1 MSTHDVVVMGA
12 GHNGLVAAA
21 YLAKAGKSVL
31 VLERKSHYGGGVAT
45 RELTLPGY
53 LHDEHST
60 VHIMLQGNPLLRED
74 ELGLIGE
81 FGLKYH
87 YPELP
92 WATIFADGRVIRCWK
107 DLDRTCEGI
116 AEFSTRDAEAYRK
129 FARASQKALPMLTA
143 GLYAPPS
150 PLGAFT
156 AMMDQ
161 SDEGRFML
169 DIMSRSALDVVDLFF
184 ESDLMKLHIVRM
196 VTENL
201 QMPDELG
208 TGMGAFL
215 MPGIMHTYGVSQPIG
230 GSGELS
236 HALVRCIEHYGGE
249 VRCES
254 EVARVIV
261 SSGRA
266 TGLELVSGEQCLA
279 NDGVIGAIHPHVLR
293 KFVDGVPE
301 AVLQRAENVTLSTFS
316 LLITHMAL
324 KERARLRAEEGEGA
338 VMTELVADD
347 NLGELLDD
355 YDELRRGRVPKR
367 RLIAGGDNAGND
379 PTRAPEGAG
388 VFYGVTFAPYNLRDG
403 GPARWDDY
411 KEQCADES
419 LEYYRRFFT
428 NLTDD
433 NILARVVRSP
443 LDHER
448 ESPNSFVKGDAHG
461 CAPFMYQSL
470 GHRPTPDLGQFTVPG
485 VEGLYLVGPF
495 QHPGGGVFGAGRAT
509 AIRMF
514 DDFGMDFD
522 GTFAGGSDDG
532 TTRTASAPAS
542 AGAST
547 APDDSGMRRDAARPG
562 RQGSA
567 ADDADMRLYDANDA
581 ELMSVSDIDRDAN
594 TLVIRG
600 KTFGTM
606 PMTAKLRPG
615 DVRKGMKLLGLRKL
629 LFLVTLPFRRN

>member
-1 MSTHDVVVMGA
+1 MAEYDVAVMGA

-21 YLAKAGKSVL
+21 YLARAGKSVL
-31 VLERKSHYGGGVAT
+31 VLERKSYYGGGVAT

-53 LHDEHST
+53 RHDEHST
-60 VHIMLQGNPLLRED
+60 VHIMLQGNPLLRDD
-74 ELGLIGE
+74 ELGLLGE

-92 WATIFADGRVIRCWK
+92 WATVFEDGRVIRAWK

-116 AEFSTRDAEAYRK
+116 AAFSPRDAEAYRK
-129 FARASQKALPMLTA
+129 FVQASQKALPMLTS
-143 GLYAPPS
+143 GLYSPPS
-150 PLGAFT
+150 PFGAFA

-161 SDEGRFML
+161 SDEGRFLL
-169 DIMSRSALDVVDLFF
+169 DIMSRSALDVVDRYF

-215 MPGIMHTYGVSQPIG
+215 MPGIIHTFGVSQPVG

-236 HALVRCIEHYGGE
+236 EALVRCIEHCGGE
-249 VRCES
+249 VRCNA
-254 EVARVIV
+254 EVSRVLV

-266 TGLELVSGEQCLA
+266 TGLELVSGERYHA
-279 NDGVIGAIHPHVLR
+279 KDGVIGAIHPYVLR

-301 AVLQRAENVTLSTFS
+301 PVLERAENVTLSTFS
-316 LLITHMAL
+316 LLLTHMAL
-324 KERARLRAEEGEGA
+324 KERARLRAEDGEGA

-347 NLGELLDD
+347 NLGRLLAD
-355 YDELRRGRVPKR
+355 YDELRRGNVPER
-367 RLIAGGDNAGND
+367 RLIAGGDNAVND
-379 PTRAPEGAG
+379 PTRAPEGGG
-388 VFYGVTFAPYNLRDG
+388 VFYGVCFAPYNLREG
-403 GPARWDDY
+403 GAARWDEY
-411 KEQCADES
+411 KEQCADQN
-419 LEYYRRFFT
+419 LDHYRRFFT

-448 ESPNSFVKGDAHG
+448 ESPTSFVQGDVHG

-485 VEGLYLVGPF
+485 VERLYLVGPF

-509 AIRMF
+509 AIKMF
-514 DDFGMDFD
+514 DDLGMDFD
-522 GTFAGGSDDG
+522 RTFGSG
-532 TTRTASAPAS
+532 S
-542 AGAST
+542 G
-547 APDDSGMRRDAARPG
+547 DDSTKTVSIPSTPAPG
-562 RQGSA
+562 GT
-567 ADDADMRLYDANDA
+567 DDDSNMRLYDANDE
-581 ELMSVSDIDRDAN
+581 ELMSISEIGRDDN

-606 PMTAKLRPG
+606 PMTARLQPR
-615 DVRKGMKLLGLRKL
+615 DLRKGMKLLNLGKL
-629 LFLVTLPFRRN
+629 LFLITMPFRRN